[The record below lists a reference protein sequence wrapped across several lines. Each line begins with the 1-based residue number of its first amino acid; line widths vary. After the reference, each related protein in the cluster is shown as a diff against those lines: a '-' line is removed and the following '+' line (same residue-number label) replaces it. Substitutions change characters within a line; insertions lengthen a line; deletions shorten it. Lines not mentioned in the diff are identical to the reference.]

1 MALLQPEALRTLE
14 MFASCELVQRWKGLE
29 EKLSRDEIITIA
41 NTGLVNAGKS
51 SLFNALLDK
60 EEYFAVGAVRTT
72 TTGRRAKM
80 NDWIEVLDTPG
91 IDAAEND
98 DEEAFSSVVQAD
110 LIVAI
115 HNIKIGMLNRAE
127 YEWLER
133 LARHMT
139 RQEIEQRVIFA
150 CTWIDERDRQDD
162 YQSVVE
168 ETKRQ
173 VSAALGTDILSFW
186 EISAKRYI
194 NARKRGNATLEEA
207 SKLPKFREYLLK
219 RASRAR
225 ETAAQRRRA
234 ELKTLCQDTQDT
246 LRAKKSEL
254 QYTIKQREQAA
265 KRQFQPARDTWASIL
280 RNFASSRASVERKM
294 QDLSRESDSSSNMQE
309 FRRKINNLQ

>member
-1 MALLQPEALRTLE
+1 MTLLQPEALEKLE
-14 MFASCELVQRWKGLE
+14 RLADRELAQRWKGLE
-29 EKLSRDEIITIA
+29 KKLSRGEIITIA

-72 TTGRRAKM
+72 TEGRRAKM

-98 DEEAFSSVVQAD
+98 DAEAFSSVAQAD
-110 LIVAI
+110 LIVAV

-133 LARHMT
+133 LAGHMP
-139 RQEIEQRVIFA
+139 RQEIEQRIIFA

-173 VSAALGTDILSFW
+173 VYAALKTDKIPFW

-194 NARKRGNATLEEA
+194 NAHKSGKQALEKA
-207 SKLPKFREYLLK
+207 SKLPEFRNYLIK
-219 RASRAR
+219 RASGAR
-225 ETAAQRRRA
+225 EMAAERRRA
-234 ELKTLCQDTQDT
+234 ELRALCKDTRENLWEQK
-246 LRAKKSEL
+246 AEL
-254 QYTIKQREQAA
+254 QYTIQQSEQAA

-280 RNFASSRASVERKM
+280 RNFASSRASVEHKM
-294 QDLSRESDSSSNMQE
+294 QDLSRESDSSSDMQE